1 MSHPSRSLLL
11 IALSSLTA
19 SITVCSCA
27 SASPPQFQHPSREPR
42 VFGTAGPPL
51 TYLVLGDSTAAGQ
64 GGNYENGIA
73 VATARELGKS
83 RRVVMTNLAVSG
95 AKTGDVLDRQLKTG
109 EALKPDVVLL
119 SVGAN
124 DVTHLTSITSIRK
137 SLRGI
142 VQRLK
147 AANPAMAIVVT
158 GSPDMETAPRIPRLL
173 RPIAGWRTEQVNG
186 MFQEVARESG
196 LTFAP
201 IAKVTGPLFRRDPT
215 LFDSDRFH
223 PNDRGYATWIPV
235 LNGALAEALA
245 GK

>member
-1 MSHPSRSLLL
+1 MSHSSRSLFV
-11 IALSSLTA
+11 IALSSLAA
-19 SITVCSCA
+19 SIAFCGRA
-27 SASPPQFQHPSREPR
+27 SAPPQQFQHPSREPR
-42 VFGTAGPPL
+42 AFGTAGPQL
-51 TYLVLGDSTAAGQ
+51 IYLVLGDSTAAGQ

-95 AKTGDVLDRQLKTG
+95 ARTGDVLDRQLRTG

-124 DVTHLTSITSIRK
+124 DVTHLTSIASVRK
-137 SLRGI
+137 SLRTI
-142 VQRLK
+142 VGRLE

-158 GSPDMETAPRIPRLL
+158 GSPDMGTAPRIPRLL
-173 RPIAGWRTEQVNG
+173 RPIAGWRTEQVNE
-186 MFQEVARESG
+186 MFEEVARESG

-201 IAKVTGPLFRRDPT
+201 IAKETGPLFRRDRS
-215 LFDSDRFH
+215 LFDSDLFH

-235 LNGALAEALA
+235 LNAALAEALA

>member
-1 MSHPSRSLLL
+1 MSHPSRSLFV

-19 SITVCSCA
+19 SIALCGCA
-27 SASPPQFQHPSREPR
+27 NASPPQFQHPSREPR

-95 AKTGDVLDRQLKTG
+95 ARTGDVLDRQLRTG
-109 EALKPDVVLL
+109 EKPDLVLL
-119 SVGAN
+119 SIGAN
-124 DVTHLTSITSIRK
+124 DVTNLTSISSIRK

-147 AANPAMAIVVT
+147 AANPAVAIVVT
-158 GSPDMETAPRIPRLL
+158 GSPDMEAAPRIPRLL
-173 RPIAGWRTEQVNG
+173 RPIAGWRTEQVNE
-186 MFQEVARESG
+186 MFQAVARESG

-201 IAKVTGPLFRRDPT
+201 IAKETGPLFRRDRS
-215 LFDSDRFH
+215 LFDSDLFH